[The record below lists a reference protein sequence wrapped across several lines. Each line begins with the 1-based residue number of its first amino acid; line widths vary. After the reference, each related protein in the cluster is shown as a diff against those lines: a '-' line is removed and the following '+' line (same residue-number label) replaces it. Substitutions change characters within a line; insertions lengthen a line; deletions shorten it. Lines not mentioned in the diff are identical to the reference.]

1 MAVYEAI
8 PARKVIKLTETYVK
22 MDTETLARRVSEGS
36 FTEVNADEA
45 EQLVVQLVCLVIKF
59 RLLFIADS
67 LACR

>member
-1 MAVYEAI
+1 MYEAI